1 MIKLRNFFKSFG
13 PKNVLRSLDLDVESG
28 EIVTI
33 RGKNGSGKT
42 TLLKALSTLEKPD
55 DYDLAEIDGFD
66 LVRNSE
72 EVRARVGFLSHNPPY
87 YPELTGLENLDFWLD
102 LHPGNYDSNY
112 SGELLAQVGLIM
124 FKDDMA
130 GNYSRGMIQR
140 LGFAIAIAHSPTTL
154 LLDEPLTG
162 LDEDGSQIIE
172 DHLLRLKDNGC
183 SILLSSHD
191 EISFA
196 DRVLELEDGALK
208 MNPILVLLKK
218 ELRVEFRT
226 LQGIVP
232 AALLSFMILMSL
244 KFSVMESVVVEKSG
258 ILWVSIL
265 ITGLGLITHTATR
278 EIERRTIETL
288 KLAPISRYQLFL
300 GRTFGSMI
308 LLWILSSIVFLLFI
322 VLFENVFG
330 DEWLLAYVVVLVGG
344 IGIAAVGNLAASSMT
359 PMYGGWMLTS
369 LFSIPILLF
378 TVIEAGIKCT
388 DSLITD
394 SSDFQIALTLLF
406 LYNLV
411 FVTGGAWLSEISE

>member
-1 MIKLRNFFKSFG
+1 
-13 PKNVLRSLDLDVESG
+13 
-28 EIVTI
+28 
-33 RGKNGSGKT
+33 
-42 TLLKALSTLEKPD
+42 
-55 DYDLAEIDGFD
+55 
-66 LVRNSE
+66 
-72 EVRARVGFLSHNPPY
+72 
-87 YPELTGLENLDFWLD
+87 
-102 LHPGNYDSNY
+102 
-112 SGELLAQVGLIM
+112 
-124 FKDDMA
+124 
-130 GNYSRGMIQR
+130 
-140 LGFAIAIAHSPTTL
+140 
-154 LLDEPLTG
+154 
-162 LDEDGSQIIE
+162 
-172 DHLLRLKDNGC
+172 
-183 SILLSSHD
+183 
-191 EISFA
+191 
-196 DRVLELEDGALK
+196 

-244 KFSVMESVVVEKSG
+244 KFSVMESVVIEKSG

-330 DEWLLAYVVVLVGG
+330 DKWLLAYVVVLVGG

-388 DSLITD
+388 DSLITG

>member
-1 MIKLRNFFKSFG
+1 
-13 PKNVLRSLDLDVESG
+13 
-28 EIVTI
+28 
-33 RGKNGSGKT
+33 
-42 TLLKALSTLEKPD
+42 
-55 DYDLAEIDGFD
+55 
-66 LVRNSE
+66 
-72 EVRARVGFLSHNPPY
+72 
-87 YPELTGLENLDFWLD
+87 
-102 LHPGNYDSNY
+102 
-112 SGELLAQVGLIM
+112 
-124 FKDDMA
+124 
-130 GNYSRGMIQR
+130 
-140 LGFAIAIAHSPTTL
+140 
-154 LLDEPLTG
+154 
-162 LDEDGSQIIE
+162 
-172 DHLLRLKDNGC
+172 
-183 SILLSSHD
+183 
-191 EISFA
+191 
-196 DRVLELEDGALK
+196 

-244 KFSVMESVVVEKSG
+244 KFSVMESVVIEKSG

-322 VLFENVFG
+322 ILFENVFA
-330 DEWLLAYVVVLVGG
+330 DEWILAYVVVLVGG

-388 DSLITD
+388 DSLITN
-394 SSDFQIALTLLF
+394 SSDFQIALTLLL
-406 LYNLV
+406 LYNMV

>member
-1 MIKLRNFFKSFG
+1 
-13 PKNVLRSLDLDVESG
+13 
-28 EIVTI
+28 
-33 RGKNGSGKT
+33 
-42 TLLKALSTLEKPD
+42 
-55 DYDLAEIDGFD
+55 
-66 LVRNSE
+66 
-72 EVRARVGFLSHNPPY
+72 
-87 YPELTGLENLDFWLD
+87 
-102 LHPGNYDSNY
+102 
-112 SGELLAQVGLIM
+112 
-124 FKDDMA
+124 
-130 GNYSRGMIQR
+130 
-140 LGFAIAIAHSPTTL
+140 
-154 LLDEPLTG
+154 
-162 LDEDGSQIIE
+162 
-172 DHLLRLKDNGC
+172 
-183 SILLSSHD
+183 
-191 EISFA
+191 
-196 DRVLELEDGALK
+196 

-244 KFSVMESVVVEKSG
+244 KFSVMESVVIEKSG

-330 DEWLLAYVVVLVGG
+330 DKWLLAHVVVLVGC

-369 LFSIPILLF
+369 LFAIPILLF

-388 DSLITD
+388 DSLITG

-411 FVTGGAWLSEISE
+411 FVTGGAWLSEISD

>member
-1 MIKLRNFFKSFG
+1 
-13 PKNVLRSLDLDVESG
+13 
-28 EIVTI
+28 
-33 RGKNGSGKT
+33 
-42 TLLKALSTLEKPD
+42 
-55 DYDLAEIDGFD
+55 
-66 LVRNSE
+66 
-72 EVRARVGFLSHNPPY
+72 
-87 YPELTGLENLDFWLD
+87 
-102 LHPGNYDSNY
+102 
-112 SGELLAQVGLIM
+112 
-124 FKDDMA
+124 
-130 GNYSRGMIQR
+130 
-140 LGFAIAIAHSPTTL
+140 
-154 LLDEPLTG
+154 
-162 LDEDGSQIIE
+162 
-172 DHLLRLKDNGC
+172 
-183 SILLSSHD
+183 
-191 EISFA
+191 
-196 DRVLELEDGALK
+196 

-388 DSLITD
+388 DSLITG

>member
-1 MIKLRNFFKSFG
+1 
-13 PKNVLRSLDLDVESG
+13 
-28 EIVTI
+28 
-33 RGKNGSGKT
+33 
-42 TLLKALSTLEKPD
+42 
-55 DYDLAEIDGFD
+55 
-66 LVRNSE
+66 
-72 EVRARVGFLSHNPPY
+72 
-87 YPELTGLENLDFWLD
+87 
-102 LHPGNYDSNY
+102 
-112 SGELLAQVGLIM
+112 
-124 FKDDMA
+124 
-130 GNYSRGMIQR
+130 
-140 LGFAIAIAHSPTTL
+140 
-154 LLDEPLTG
+154 
-162 LDEDGSQIIE
+162 
-172 DHLLRLKDNGC
+172 
-183 SILLSSHD
+183 
-191 EISFA
+191 
-196 DRVLELEDGALK
+196 

-244 KFSVMESVVVEKSG
+244 KFSVMESVVIEKSG

-322 VLFENVFG
+322 ILFENVFA
-330 DEWLLAYVVVLVGG
+330 DEWILAYVVVLVGG

-388 DSLITD
+388 DSLITN
-394 SSDFQIALTLLF
+394 SSDFQIALTLLL
-406 LYNLV
+406 LYNMV
-411 FVTGGAWLSEISE
+411 FVTGGAWLSDISD

>member
-1 MIKLRNFFKSFG
+1 
-13 PKNVLRSLDLDVESG
+13 
-28 EIVTI
+28 
-33 RGKNGSGKT
+33 
-42 TLLKALSTLEKPD
+42 
-55 DYDLAEIDGFD
+55 
-66 LVRNSE
+66 
-72 EVRARVGFLSHNPPY
+72 
-87 YPELTGLENLDFWLD
+87 
-102 LHPGNYDSNY
+102 
-112 SGELLAQVGLIM
+112 
-124 FKDDMA
+124 
-130 GNYSRGMIQR
+130 
-140 LGFAIAIAHSPTTL
+140 
-154 LLDEPLTG
+154 
-162 LDEDGSQIIE
+162 
-172 DHLLRLKDNGC
+172 
-183 SILLSSHD
+183 
-191 EISFA
+191 
-196 DRVLELEDGALK
+196 

-244 KFSVMESVVVEKSG
+244 KFSVMESVVIEKSG

-344 IGIAAVGNLAASSMT
+344 IGISAVGNLAASSMT

-388 DSLITD
+388 DSLITG

>member
-1 MIKLRNFFKSFG
+1 
-13 PKNVLRSLDLDVESG
+13 
-28 EIVTI
+28 
-33 RGKNGSGKT
+33 
-42 TLLKALSTLEKPD
+42 
-55 DYDLAEIDGFD
+55 
-66 LVRNSE
+66 
-72 EVRARVGFLSHNPPY
+72 
-87 YPELTGLENLDFWLD
+87 
-102 LHPGNYDSNY
+102 
-112 SGELLAQVGLIM
+112 
-124 FKDDMA
+124 
-130 GNYSRGMIQR
+130 
-140 LGFAIAIAHSPTTL
+140 
-154 LLDEPLTG
+154 
-162 LDEDGSQIIE
+162 
-172 DHLLRLKDNGC
+172 
-183 SILLSSHD
+183 
-191 EISFA
+191 
-196 DRVLELEDGALK
+196 

-244 KFSVMESVVVEKSG
+244 KFSVMESIVIEKSG

-322 VLFENVFG
+322 ILFENVFA
-330 DEWLLAYVVVLVGG
+330 DEWILAYVVVLVGG

-388 DSLITD
+388 DSLITN
-394 SSDFQIALTLLF
+394 SSDFQIALTLLL
-406 LYNLV
+406 LYNMV
-411 FVTGGAWLSEISE
+411 FVTGGAWLSDISD

>member
-1 MIKLRNFFKSFG
+1 
-13 PKNVLRSLDLDVESG
+13 
-28 EIVTI
+28 
-33 RGKNGSGKT
+33 
-42 TLLKALSTLEKPD
+42 
-55 DYDLAEIDGFD
+55 
-66 LVRNSE
+66 
-72 EVRARVGFLSHNPPY
+72 
-87 YPELTGLENLDFWLD
+87 
-102 LHPGNYDSNY
+102 
-112 SGELLAQVGLIM
+112 
-124 FKDDMA
+124 
-130 GNYSRGMIQR
+130 
-140 LGFAIAIAHSPTTL
+140 
-154 LLDEPLTG
+154 
-162 LDEDGSQIIE
+162 
-172 DHLLRLKDNGC
+172 
-183 SILLSSHD
+183 
-191 EISFA
+191 
-196 DRVLELEDGALK
+196 

-244 KFSVMESVVVEKSG
+244 KFSVMESVVIEKSG

-322 VLFENVFG
+322 VLFGNVFA
-330 DEWLLAYVVVLVGG
+330 DEWILAYVVVLVGG

-388 DSLITD
+388 DSLITN
-394 SSDFQIALTLLF
+394 SSDFQIALTLLL
-406 LYNLV
+406 LYNMV
-411 FVTGGAWLSEISE
+411 FVTGGAWLSDISD